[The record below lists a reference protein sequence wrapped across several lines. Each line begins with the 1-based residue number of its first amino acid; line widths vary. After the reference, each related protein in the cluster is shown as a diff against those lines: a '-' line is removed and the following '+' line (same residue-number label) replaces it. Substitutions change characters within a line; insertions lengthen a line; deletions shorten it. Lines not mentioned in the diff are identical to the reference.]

1 MEIRTF
7 GWIQN
12 PSDLNK
18 LKLTVNTFDCD
29 SEHYQKLLNVIIDKE
44 IIYFPDIAEKL
55 KSKLREKADSF
66 TYEELV
72 GGIKDKYG
80 RNTSVRAD
88 QQADSLLKITILP
101 QSAET
106 KGRHFTDNWTADGF
120 LRWAVTWGFVE
131 HNRDK
136 DTFRLTPLGKAYSIT
151 SNGSPEEYD
160 ILINAILAYPPAIQ
174 VLSLLSKAKRGCTK
188 FYLGNQLGFRGEKG
202 FTSYNEE
209 LMIEWFL
216 QTTDSEERKKIKQDI
231 EGTSDKYARMIAG
244 WLVKLGLVQQSQNP
258 IQVNGVSLTGFP
270 LYKIT
275 AKGEYALRQ
284 SRGSSKNQKIPQY
297 IMWEF
302 LAAGANVN
310 RDYLRSRRAHI
321 IQSAKKPIK
330 IKSLSNHL
338 DSLGYETSEA
348 VIYEDIQKLEYFG
361 INFNKSQDSIHIN
374 NKILHFDIPD
384 LDITDEE
391 RGTYNNKFKNYLRE
405 NSELSFKFIELID
418 IAHDGTRNRDMEI
431 ITAELL
437 KEVYGLNVKLL
448 GGGRKPDI
456 LAYTDDIGIIID
468 TKAYK
473 DGYGKQ
479 INQADEM
486 IRYIED
492 NQRRDLIRNP
502 NEWWRY
508 FPKSISKEKIY
519 FMWISSYFKNNF
531 YEQVQYTAQET
542 KSIGAA
548 LNVRQLLLCA
558 DAIQKKALSLDTFLG
573 AFRNE
578 EISLIQDLS
587 SL

>member
-29 SEHYQKLLNVIIDKE
+29 SVHYQKLLNEIIDKE

-55 KSKLREKADSF
+55 KRKLRENVDSF

-72 GGIKDKYG
+72 GGIKDKNG
-80 RNTSVRAD
+80 RNTTVRAD

-106 KGRHFTDNWTADGF
+106 KGRRFTDNWTADGF

-136 DTFRLTPLGKAYSIT
+136 DTFRITPLGKAYSVT
-151 SNGSPEEYD
+151 SNGSREEHD
-160 ILINAILAYPPAIQ
+160 ILLNAILAYPPAIQ
-174 VLSLLSKAKRGCTK
+174 VLSLLSKAKKGCTK
-188 FYLGNQLGFRGEKG
+188 FYLGNKLGFRGEKG

-216 QTTDSEERKKIKQDI
+216 QTEDSEERRKIKQDI

-244 WLVKLGLVQQSQNP
+244 WLIKLGLVQQLQNP
-258 IQVNGVSLTGFP
+258 IQINGISLTGFP

-275 AKGEYALRQ
+275 AKGEHALRQ
-284 SRGSSKNQKIPQY
+284 SRGSSKNPKIPQY

-330 IKSLSNHL
+330 IKSLSTHL
-338 DSLGYETSEA
+338 DSLGYKTSEA
-348 VIYEDIQKLEYFG
+348 IINEEIQKLEYFG
-361 INFNKSQDSIHIN
+361 INFIKVQDCIHIN

-391 RGTYNNKFKNYLRE
+391 RGTQNEKFKNYLRG
-405 NSELSFKFIELID
+405 NTRLSFKFIELID
-418 IAHDGTRNRDMEI
+418 IAYDGVRNRDMEI

-437 KEVYGLNVKLL
+437 KDVYGLNVKLL

-473 DGYGKQ
+473 DGYGKN

-492 NQRRDLIRNP
+492 NQRRDLTRNP
-502 NEWWRY
+502 NEWWRH
-508 FPKSISKEKIY
+508 FPSSISKDKFY
-519 FMWISSYFKNNF
+519 FMWISSCFKNNF
-531 YEQVQYTAQET
+531 YEQVQYTSQET

-558 DAIQKKALSLDTFLG
+558 DAIQKGALSLNIFLD

-578 EISLIQDLS
+578 EINLISDFS

>member
-29 SEHYQKLLNVIIDKE
+29 SEHYQKLLNEIIDRE
-44 IIYFPDIAEKL
+44 IIYFPDIAAKL
-55 KSKLREKADSF
+55 KNKLSEKTDSF

-72 GGIKDKYG
+72 GGIKDKNG

-131 HNRDK
+131 HNREN
-136 DTFRLTPLGKAYSIT
+136 DTFRITPLGKAYSVT
-151 SNGSPEEYD
+151 SNGSPEEYN

-174 VLSLLSKAKRGCTK
+174 VLSLLSKAKRACTK

-244 WLVKLGLVQQSQNP
+244 WLVKLGLVQQLQNP
-258 IQVNGVSLTGFP
+258 IQINGISLTGFP

-275 AKGEYALRQ
+275 AKGEHALRQ

-302 LAAGANVN
+302 LAAGANIN

-330 IKSLSNHL
+330 IKSISNYL

-348 VIYEDIQKLEYFG
+348 VINEDIQKLEYFG
-361 INFNKSQDSIHIN
+361 INFIKSQDSIHIN

-391 RGTYNNKFKNYLRE
+391 RGTHNNKFKNYLRE

-418 IAHDGTRNRDMEI
+418 IAHDGARNRDMEI

-578 EISLIQDLS
+578 EINLIQDLS